1 MDDLSDRFASLDRV
15 PVPDVWPDVERRL
28 DALGATPPMRLV
40 RAGTAPRSVAG
51 VPSRRRILPA
61 WPRPVWILV
70 TVALIAALL
79 VAGALSVGSGPFR
92 KTSLLPS
99 SPDASLIT
107 RPTSTS
113 PSASTTQPNLTSG
126 SWTATGT
133 TTQVRNFATVAGL
146 LSDGRVLVVG
156 GHGSGGGGRTDP
168 ATWSAELYDP
178 ASGQWT
184 ETGPMQSPHWGG
196 HTVTPLPDGT
206 VLVAGGFPLE
216 PIGGNPGPT
225 SAAQLFDPGSGHWTQ
240 TGSMTVPRTGQVAT
254 LLQDGSVLVVGGY
267 VTSAGYMTGTGS
279 TRKAEIFDPRTGR
292 WARTAS
298 MTVVRVARTAALL
311 PDGRVVVVGD
321 GGTAQA
327 PFEAVEVYDPASRTW
342 TGGPTSGHGD
352 CGGPLPI
359 VWLSDGRLLGLCGSV
374 FQPDTVAISAALFD
388 PTTATWT
395 PTGAPIRRLSR
406 TATLLADGRV
416 LVSDVGSGELYD
428 PTTGKWTS
436 AGLPTYPDSRMSG
449 FGASG
454 ADNKSLRYDI
464 DTATLLH
471 DGRVLLTIRPG
482 ALLFDP
488 AGAP

>member
-1 MDDLSDRFASLDRV
+1 
-15 PVPDVWPDVERRL
+15 
-28 DALGATPPMRLV
+28 
-40 RAGTAPRSVAG
+40 
-51 VPSRRRILPA
+51 
-61 WPRPVWILV
+61 
-70 TVALIAALL
+70 
-79 VAGALSVGSGPFR
+79 
-92 KTSLLPS
+92 
-99 SPDASLIT
+99 
-107 RPTSTS
+107 
-113 PSASTTQPNLTSG
+113 
-126 SWTATGT
+126 
-133 TTQVRNFATVAGL
+133 
-146 LSDGRVLVVG
+146 
-156 GHGSGGGGRTDP
+156 
-168 ATWSAELYDP
+168 
-178 ASGQWT
+178 
-184 ETGPMQSPHWGG
+184 
-196 HTVTPLPDGT
+196 
-206 VLVAGGFPLE
+206 
-216 PIGGNPGPT
+216 
-225 SAAQLFDPGSGHWTQ
+225 
-240 TGSMTVPRTGQVAT
+240 MTVPRTGQVAT

>member
-1 MDDLSDRFASLDRV
+1 MDDLRDRFASLDRV

-28 DALGATPPMRLV
+28 DAFGAAPPMRLV
-40 RAGTAPRSVAG
+40 RAGSAPRPVAG

-113 PSASTTQPNLTSG
+113 PSASTTEPNLTSG
-126 SWTATGT
+126 SWIVTGT
-133 TTQVRNFATVAGL
+133 TTQVRDFATVAGL

-156 GHGSGGGGRTDP
+156 GHGAGGGGGGTDP
-168 ATWSAELYDP
+168 AMRSADLYDP
-178 ASGQWT
+178 ASGHWT
-184 ETGPMQSPHWGG
+184 ETGPTQSPHWGG

-216 PIGGNPGPT
+216 PVNANPGPT
-225 SAAQLFDPGSGHWTQ
+225 SAAELFDPGSGHWTQ
-240 TGSMTVPRTGQVAT
+240 TGSMTVPRTRQVAT

-267 VTSAGYMTGTGS
+267 VTSAGYVTGTGS
-279 TRKAEIFDPRTGR
+279 TRKAEIFDPRTGT

-298 MTVVRVARTAALL
+298 MTVVRVARFATTL
-311 PDGRVVVVGD
+311 PDGRVLVIGN
-321 GGTAQA
+321 GGPADA
-327 PFEAVEVYDPASRTW
+327 SFDAVEVYDPSSRIW
-342 TGGPTSGHGD
+342 IGGPTTGRGD
-352 CGGPLPI
+352 CGVPVQI
-359 VWLSDGRLLGLCGSV
+359 VLLTDGSLLGLCGTV
-374 FQPDTVAISAALFD
+374 FQPDSVASSAFLFD
-388 PTTATWT
+388 LATATWT

-416 LVSDVGSGELYD
+416 LASDVGSGELYD

-436 AGLPTYPDSRMSG
+436 AGLPSYPASRSSG
-449 FGASG
+449 FPIHGG
-454 ADNKSLRYDI
+454 DNTFWYEI

-471 DGRVLLTIRPG
+471 DGRVLLTIGPG